1 MYPVPKPPGLAQVFC
16 TVRVPGIP
24 LHVPPES
31 TCSKGNILDN
41 LRRNQWEE
49 DKTVCKSLML
59 RQQIFCIFARNPLR
73 LQDAQAVEA
82 LRQKLRTSP
91 TILVHS
97 DELQDG
103 IVAAENGTRRS
114 DLSLS
119 YLLCHVCPFF
129 PSPFSKNVV
138 FLFCQRRK
146 ICHLTH
152 KTQLGGSTARYDTF
166 SAAICF
172 CGSPKLLRNW
182 CSFQE
187 SLGTHRGIVAAG
199 LWCCCLK
206 FTARWGIAAS
216 RSRCG
221 AVESTTVQR
230 QFWDEKSSV
239 DLKQEC
245 AKVKRSKARG
255 C

>member
-1 MYPVPKPPGLAQVFC
+1 MYPVPKPSGLAQVFC
-16 TVRVPGIP
+16 TVRVLESIP
-24 LHVPPES
+24 LHFPPQS
-31 TCSKGNILDN
+31 TCPKGNSLNN

-49 DKTVCKSLML
+49 EDKNCMHLYVML
-59 RQQIFCIFARNPLR
+59 RQQIFCIFARNPLG

-103 IVAAENGTRRS
+103 IVAAENGTRGS
-114 DLSLS
+114 DLWLS

-129 PSPFSKNVV
+129 PSPFSKMFYFYFAKGGRYAIWLTKLNWVAQPPLTIPFQQLFVSVV
-138 FLFCQRRK
+138 R
-146 ICHLTH
+146 
-152 KTQLGGSTARYDTF
+152 
-166 SAAICF
+166 
-172 CGSPKLLRNW
+172 LRNW

-221 AVESTTVQR
+221 AVESTT
-230 QFWDEKSSV
+230 SV
-239 DLKQEC
+239 LRWKE
-245 AKVKRSKARG
+245 
-255 C
+255 